1 MSPPGQRSS
10 TLSPARSSPPTPT
23 VPGGEI
29 LRAFTLAMA
38 AGVLVVDRSGTIVLS
53 NPTAQR
59 LIDRTEDELVGGN
72 LGVPLVPDGVTQIDV
87 ALRDGGA
94 RAVEMQVTETM
105 WSTEPAYVVTLKDVS
120 ERRQAA
126 GELDESEERFQAVFE
141 ESPIGL
147 AILSSDYRF
156 LRVNRALS
164 SMLGYDTAELM
175 TLKVADVSR
184 PEDAEAQAER
194 ARQLVS
200 GEKAGH
206 DVETWLVTKAGEMRR
221 GHVTSAVM
229 GGRFGSQSDVICTV
243 EDITERTESLARV
256 TYLAL
261 HDELTGLANRAL
273 VMDRLHLAQ
282 ARAQRSG
289 TFVGLLFLDLD
300 GFKAVNDSLGHEAG
314 DALLIEVA
322 RRLESVLRPS
332 DTAARLGGDEFLV
345 CCDDLGADATGAQ
358 AAALH
363 VVDRI
368 VAVLAEPMDGSLE
381 PTTAS
386 IGIALVRGTQ
396 QSSDTVLRNADQA
409 MYRAKQQGAA
419 CFELFDEALQARAA
433 DRVTVRDELGLALE
447 RDELVV
453 HYQPIASL
461 EDGQVIGAEALVR
474 WDHPDRGI
482 LLPREFLDVAEES
495 GLIVPLGDW
504 VLKRAC
510 RDVARWRQTVRQDL
524 LVTVNASARQLRDE
538 TLADSIE
545 EALSDSGLQA
555 GALEIELTE
564 TMLIEATAATLAQ
577 LDALR
582 TLGVRIG
589 LDDFGTGYASL
600 SCLRRLPVD
609 FVKIDRSF
617 VAGLGES
624 SDDEAIVNAIVD
636 LSHALGLQVVTEG
649 VESLAQQSALQE
661 MGCDFAQGWHFGR
674 PRTAAQFAKMLA
686 PAPCSFRESAPAD
699 ER

>member
-1 MSPPGQRSS
+1 MSPPGQRAA
-10 TLSPARSSPPTPT
+10 TLSPTRPPTPAL
-23 VPGGEI
+23 PGGEI
-29 LRAFTLAMA
+29 LRAFALSMA
-38 AGVLVVDRSGTIVLS
+38 AGVLVVDRSGTVVLC
-53 NPTAQR
+53 NPVAQR

-72 LGVPLVPDGVTQIDV
+72 LGVPLVPDGVTEIDV
-87 ALRDGGA
+87 ALRDGSA

-105 WSTEPAYVVTLKDVS
+105 WETEPAYVVALKDVS
-120 ERRQAA
+120 QRRQAA
-126 GELDESEERFQAVFE
+126 DELDESEERFQAVFE

-147 AILSSDYRF
+147 AILASDYRF

-164 SMLGYDTAELM
+164 RMLGYDAEELM
-175 TLKVADVSR
+175 RLKVDDVTR
-184 PEDAEAQAER
+184 PEDGDARAER
-194 ARQLVS
+194 ARELVS

-206 DVETWLVTKAGEMRR
+206 DVETWLVTKAGETRR

-229 GGRFGSQSDVICTV
+229 GRRFGAQAEVICTV
-243 EDITERTESLARV
+243 EDITERIEAQARV
-256 TYLAL
+256 THLAL
-261 HDELTGLANRAL
+261 HDELTGLANRNL
-273 VMDRLHLAQ
+273 VMDRLHIAQ

-314 DALLIEVA
+314 DALVIEVA
-322 RRLESVLRPS
+322 RRIESVLRPS

-345 CCDDLGADATGAQ
+345 CCDDLGADAGDAQ

-368 VAVLAEPMDGSLE
+368 AAALAEPMDGSLE
-381 PTTAS
+381 ATTAS

-419 CFELFDEALQARAA
+419 RFELFDEALQARAA
-433 DRVTVRDELGLALE
+433 DRVTVRDGLALALE

-461 EDGQVIGAEALVR
+461 EDGHVIGAEALVR
-474 WDHPDRGI
+474 WDHPDRGC
-482 LLPREFLDVAEES
+482 LLPGEFLDVAEES

-510 RDVARWRQTVRQDL
+510 RDVARWRQTIGPDL

-538 TLADSIE
+538 TLASSIE
-545 EALSDSGLQA
+545 EALSDHGLQA

-564 TMLIEATAATLAQ
+564 TMLIEATPATREQ

-582 TLGVRIG
+582 TLGVHVG

-600 SCLRRLPVD
+600 SYLRRLPVD

-617 VAGLGES
+617 VAALGES
-624 SDDEAIVNAIVD
+624 SDDEAIINAIVD
-636 LSHALGLQVVTEG
+636 LCHALGLRVVTEG
-649 VESLAQQSALQE
+649 VESLAQQRMVQA
-661 MGCDFAQGWHFGR
+661 MGCDYAQGWHFGR
-674 PRTAAQFAKMLA
+674 PRAAAQFAEMLA
-686 PAPCSFRESAPAD
+686 PPSV
-699 ER
+699 

>member
-1 MSPPGQRSS
+1 MSPPGQRAAA
-10 TLSPARSSPPTPT
+10 LSPTRPPTPAL
-23 VPGGEI
+23 PGGEI
-29 LRAFTLAMA
+29 LRAFALSMA
-38 AGVLVVDRSGTIVLS
+38 AGVLVVDRSGTVVLC
-53 NPTAQR
+53 NPVAQR

-72 LGVPLVPDGVTQIDV
+72 LGVPLVPDGVTEIDV
-87 ALRDGGA
+87 ALRDGSA

-105 WSTEPAYVVTLKDVS
+105 WETEPAYVVALKDVS
-120 ERRQAA
+120 QRRQAA
-126 GELDESEERFQAVFE
+126 DELDESEERFQAVFE

-147 AILSSDYRF
+147 AILASDYRF

-164 SMLGYDTAELM
+164 RMLGYDAEELM
-175 TLKVADVSR
+175 RLKVDDVTR
-184 PEDAEAQAER
+184 PEDGDARAER
-194 ARQLVS
+194 ARELVS

-206 DVETWLVTKAGEMRR
+206 DVETWLVTKAGETRR

-229 GGRFGSQSDVICTV
+229 GRRFGAQAEVICTV
-243 EDITERTESLARV
+243 EDITERIEAQARV
-256 TYLAL
+256 THLAL
-261 HDELTGLANRAL
+261 HDELTGLANRNL
-273 VMDRLHLAQ
+273 VMDRLHIAQ

-314 DALLIEVA
+314 DALVIEVA
-322 RRLESVLRPS
+322 RRIESVLRPS

-345 CCDDLGADATGAQ
+345 CCDDLGADAGDAQ

-368 VAVLAEPMDGSLE
+368 AAALAEPMDGSLE
-381 PTTAS
+381 ATTAS

-419 CFELFDEALQARAA
+419 RFELFDEALQARAA
-433 DRVTVRDELGLALE
+433 DRVTVRDGLALALE

-461 EDGQVIGAEALVR
+461 EDGHVIGAEALVR
-474 WDHPDRGI
+474 WDHPDRGC
-482 LLPREFLDVAEES
+482 LLPGEFLDVAEES

-510 RDVARWRQTVRQDL
+510 RDVARWRQTIGPDL

-538 TLADSIE
+538 TLASSIE
-545 EALSDSGLQA
+545 EALSDHGLQA

-564 TMLIEATAATLAQ
+564 TMLIEATPATREQ

-582 TLGVRIG
+582 TLGVHVG

-600 SCLRRLPVD
+600 SYLRRLPVD

-617 VAGLGES
+617 VAALGES
-624 SDDEAIVNAIVD
+624 SDDEAIINAIVD
-636 LSHALGLQVVTEG
+636 LCHALGLRVVTEG
-649 VESLAQQSALQE
+649 VESLAQQRMVQA
-661 MGCDFAQGWHFGR
+661 MGCDYAQGWHFGR
-674 PRTAAQFAKMLA
+674 PRAAAQFAEMLA
-686 PAPCSFRESAPAD
+686 PPSV
-699 ER
+699 